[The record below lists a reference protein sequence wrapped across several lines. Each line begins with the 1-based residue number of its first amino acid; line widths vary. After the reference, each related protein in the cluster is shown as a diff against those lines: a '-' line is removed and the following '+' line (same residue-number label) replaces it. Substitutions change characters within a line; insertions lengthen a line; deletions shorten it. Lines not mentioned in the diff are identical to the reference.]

1 MVCFA
6 FVSRRGQDILQEVSI
21 PCSSTSNPAAA
32 HSNEP
37 VTFGHRMVFGF
48 FEGQFTLMEVES
60 FMQDLALSAGTA
72 PAAQEYFKSYNSG
85 SKVSTGG
92 ITFQKHTQ
100 IPRKFLAIME
110 EYREVKYINEL
121 SFQSIQVE
129 WFESL
134 RALQPMQL
142 PVNDP

>member
-1 MVCFA
+1 MVCYA
-6 FVSRRGQDILQEVSI
+6 FVARRGQDILQEVSI

-48 FEGQFTLMEVES
+48 FQGQFTLMEVES

-72 PAAQEYFKSYNSG
+72 PAAPEYFEVYNAD

-92 ITFQKHTQ
+92 ITFQNLIH
-100 IPRKFLAIME
+100 IPHKVLAIME
-110 EYREVKYINEL
+110 EYRHVKYINER
-121 SFQSIQVE
+121 SFQSLQVE